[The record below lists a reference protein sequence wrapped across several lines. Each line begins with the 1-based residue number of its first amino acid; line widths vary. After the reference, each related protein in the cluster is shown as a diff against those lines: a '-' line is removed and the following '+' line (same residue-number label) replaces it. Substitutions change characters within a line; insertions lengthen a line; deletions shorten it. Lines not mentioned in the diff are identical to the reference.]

1 MKRRVDKVL
10 SLNSRN
16 KKEFLKKNDQKT
28 TRRAIK
34 PKPIS
39 KPSSLD
45 VENVVRLNSYMQKLG
60 IASRRKADLLILSG
74 KVKVDG
80 KLVKKLGSRV
90 KPDSVISVEN
100 QDYGKVLEKKSYIFY
115 KPFRFITSRKDK
127 MNRSIIFDLPALGVL
142 PLTVQSVGRLDY
154 RSEGLLI
161 LTNDGDLAYSITH
174 PKFSIEKTYVV
185 LLSTLVKKEEI
196 AQLRKGVELED
207 GFAKP
212 QSIKLKAKEKLGRSI
227 GQWVEITVTE
237 GRNRLVR
244 RMFELFGYKVVRLIR
259 VRIGDIKLPSR
270 FEPGQIRPVNTSE
283 KDYLQKIKKQTLS
296 MKNSIYEKENLLKK
310 RIKNKISL
318 NDKQYAL
325 KEKSKEIKR
334 VKVAKEKKRTKNK

>member
-1 MKRRVDKVL
+1 MKKRVDKVL

-16 KKEFLKKNDQKT
+16 KKEFFKKTEPHGSRKATKSKLVLKEAT
-28 TRRAIK
+28 
-34 PKPIS
+34 
-39 KPSSLD
+39 LD
-45 VENVVRLNSYMQKLG
+45 SGEVLRLNSYMQKLG
-60 IASRRKADLLILSG
+60 IASRRRADLLILAG

-80 KLVKKLGSRV
+80 KIVKKLGSRV
-90 KPDSVISVEN
+90 NPKAVISVEN
-100 QDYGKVLEKKSYIFY
+100 QDFGKILDKKSYIFY

-127 MNRSIIFDLPALGVL
+127 MNRSIIFDLPALGAL
-142 PLTVQSVGRLDY
+142 PITVQSVGRLDY

-196 AQLRKGVELED
+196 AQLRKGVDLED

-212 QSIKLKAKEKLGRSI
+212 HSIKLKAKEKLGRST

-270 FEPGQIRPVNTSE
+270 FEPGQIRPVDSSE
-283 KDYLQKIKKQTLS
+283 KEYLQKIKKQTLS
-296 MKNSIYEKENLLKK
+296 TKNSIYEKDSFIKK
-310 RIKNKISL
+310 RGKSKASL
-318 NDKQYAL
+318 NDKDYAL

-334 VKVAKEKKRTKNK
+334 VRVAKGKKSSKNY